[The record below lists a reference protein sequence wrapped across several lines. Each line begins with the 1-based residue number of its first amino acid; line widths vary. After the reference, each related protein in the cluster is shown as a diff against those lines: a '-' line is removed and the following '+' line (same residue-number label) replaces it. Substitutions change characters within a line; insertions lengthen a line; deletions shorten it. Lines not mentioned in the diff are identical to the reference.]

1 MGFDVGGSD
10 EVPARADPFV
20 ESEDWSVPRLPAAPP
35 PPEVWFVDG
44 VRRVDLRLVAD
55 DGERRAQG
63 LFGSYAVGSVRSG
76 TRASFDEHRVCRAV
90 VVTGG
95 LVAETV
101 EVAVGRG
108 RVRFDPASAG
118 GTDPNAAL
126 QRLQDLMREEER
138 YLASRLVL
146 AGAGLVLLDG
156 PLRLGQE
163 PEVPAVGVVKR
174 FARRY
179 LEPEQEALLGALG
192 PGERTPVFG
201 LLDQQGRLR
210 GFSWYTRIAVL
221 RGPWHDHAGI
231 ARCEVRA
238 SLGDAAAF
246 DLADRVTAL
255 LPRFAGRAWDP
266 RTPQNLVPVGG
277 LESWL
282 RHRMGDRAMIRRAL
296 LNRLSAPEGDDA

>member
-55 DGERRAQG
+55 D
-63 LFGSYAVGSVRSG
+63 
-76 TRASFDEHRVCRAV
+76 
-90 VVTGG
+90 
-95 LVAETV
+95 
-101 EVAVGRG
+101 VAVGRG